1 MNVSINSFKVKP
13 VPGMAEVEKL
23 RKENAML
30 RQMVDAGMLSSHPGG
45 LKKRNK
51 HPSSSYD
58 DALTY
63 SSAGFGLTK

>member
-23 RKENAML
+23 RKENAVL
-30 RQMVDAGMLSSHPGG
+30 RQLVDARALSSHPGG

-51 HPSSSYD
+51 TNP
-58 DALTY
+58 
-63 SSAGFGLTK
+63 

>member
-1 MNVSINSFKVKP
+1 MNVSLNSFKVKP

-30 RQMVDAGMLSSHPGG
+30 RQIVDAGMLSSHPGG

-51 HPSSSYD
+51 
-58 DALTY
+58 
-63 SSAGFGLTK
+63 TK